1 MNPNKLYTQYIQN
14 NLDHSDLTEHQAPIP
29 NRIGELSLYKFIDH
43 PSKDAELLS
52 VPELTEKLKA
62 FQATGIDELVLHY
75 GHFFNADYTDM
86 LTLIHYAHQWFEGKI
101 YTLSPEEIVFLAIRG
116 DKTVDEVL
124 DDLKLEGV
132 SNILGFLPYSIVQSK
147 YYADMDELLIEDR
160 HHVFNA
166 CIHRKI
172 EFIYPFNLGQVEF
185 EDEFTEMI
193 NFIETNSVKQIILQ
207 PNDLI
212 DTDQKFDYT
221 IGQRVLS
228 KIYSKFLLPLHMEI
242 PIYYS
247 NLGFPILTNLEKHD

>member
-1 MNPNKLYTQYIQN
+1 MNPNKLYQHYIQN
-14 NLDHSDLTEHQAPIP
+14 QVDLSKLSETQAPIP

-75 GHFFNADYTDM
+75 GHFFNADYTDV

-101 YTLSPEEIVFLAIRG
+101 YALSPEEIVFLAIRG

-132 SNILGFLPYSIVQSK
+132 STILGFLPYSIVQSK

-160 HHVFNA
+160 HIVFEA
-166 CIHRKI
+166 CLSRNMN
-172 EFIYPFNLGQVEF
+172 FIYPFNLGQVEF
-185 EDEFTEMI
+185 EEEFIDMV
-193 NFIETNSVKQIILQ
+193 NFINTHSIKQIILQ

-212 DTDQKFDYT
+212 DTDHQFDYT
-221 IGQRVLS
+221 IGQAVLS
-228 KIYSKFLLPLHMEI
+228 EISTNYFVPLHMNI
-242 PIYYS
+242 TVFYS
-247 NLGFPILTNLEKHD
+247 NLGFPTLTSLENQD